1 MKSVFTLSLIVFVC
15 LSQAQT
21 KTVPVK
27 PAWSKSDTLIKW
39 MTIQEAEA
47 AQKVKPKKILVSVYT
62 VWCRWCK
69 LEDSL
74 AFTNKEIA
82 SYINQNFYPVKFN
95 AETNAPV
102 TFNGVRYSF
111 IRDESQYVN
120 EFAKY
125 LLNGKMSYPGCAF
138 IDEQGKIISAKNG
151 YMDAYYL
158 EAVLN
163 YYGTGSYKKF
173 SYNEF
178 EFEFEGKIED

>member
-1 MKSVFTLSLIVFVC
+1 MKSVFTLALIGVVYF
-15 LSQAQT
+15 SQAQT
-21 KTVPVK
+21 KAVPVK
-27 PAWSKSDTLIKW
+27 STLYKSDTLIIW
-39 MTIQEAEA
+39 MTIEEAEA
-47 AQKVKPKKILVSVYT
+47 AQKTNPKKILVNVYAT
-62 VWCRWCK
+62 WCRWCK

-74 AFTNKEIA
+74 AFSNKEIA
-82 SYINQNFYPVKFN
+82 HYINQNFYPVKFN
-95 AETNAPV
+95 AESKAPV
-102 TFNGVRYSF
+102 TFNGVRYNF
-111 IRDESQYVN
+111 IHEENQYVN

-125 LLNGKMSYPGCAF
+125 LLNGKLSYPGYAF
-138 IDEQGKIISAKNG
+138 IDEHGKIISAKNG